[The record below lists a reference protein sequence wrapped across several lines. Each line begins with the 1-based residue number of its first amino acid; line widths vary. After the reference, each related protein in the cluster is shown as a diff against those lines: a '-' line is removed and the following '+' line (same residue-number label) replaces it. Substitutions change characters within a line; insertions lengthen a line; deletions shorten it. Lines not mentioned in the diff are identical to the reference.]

1 MVATAIIGSAL
12 IGGAS
17 TALGASSAASAQKA
31 AAKQATTAQMS
42 MFNTAKT
49 GLDPYI
55 NAGTAGLN
63 KLTANV
69 DALAAPIN
77 MDQATLEA
85 TPGYQFNLA
94 QGFKA
99 NANSAASRGLG
110 VSGAEN
116 KGGEAFASGLA
127 SGTYQQQFQN
137 ALANKQQ
144 ALNTYLAP
152 VQVGENAASS
162 LAGNATQTGSNI
174 GSNITGAGNATAAS
188 DIAAGNAGAGVGNSL
203 VASLLAQQQFGANAG
218 SKGIYGNVNGP
229 AGSPW
234 SYGQFG

>member
-1 MVATAIIGSAL
+1 MVATAIIGSAI

-17 TALGASSAASAQKA
+17 TAFGASSAASAQSKAVA
-31 AAKQATTAQMS
+31 AATAAQLK
-42 MFNTAKT
+42 MFNTAQ
-49 GLDPYI
+49 GNLQPYI
-55 NAGTAGLN
+55 NAGVTGEN
-63 KLTANV
+63 KLTANI
-69 DALAAPIN
+69 DQLAAPIN

-110 VSGAEN
+110 ISGAET

-137 ALANKQQ
+137 ALANKQN

-152 VQVGENAASS
+152 VNVGEGAAGA
-162 LAGNATQTGSNI
+162 LAGAAVNTGTNI
-174 GSNITGAGNATAAS
+174 GSNITGAGNAQAAA
-188 DIAAGNAGAGVGNSL
+188 D
-203 VASLLAQQQFGANAG
+203 
-218 SKGIYGNVNGP
+218 
-229 AGSPW
+229 
-234 SYGQFG
+234 